1 MKVRLLRERALS
13 ELRAAVG
20 ENLARYRSG
29 HFSHLAVDPSLSFES
44 DIELDEEM
52 IANLKAPIQEENFE
66 AENCMTMLAALKLL
80 TPFQTADER
89 FWAMLSHTILL
100 RHARVRWPIP
110 QDDQAAIKHIL
121 THFFGSTERQLERD
135 NVGARLWWMAH
146 LCSRV
151 KGLPLKQ
158 TLEILLF
165 RSDVR
170 ANIVERPTTAQS
182 VSIFTALIHKLAKS
196 YQGQKKLFE
205 RQAFRNLMV
214 RINGLGGYRL
224 LDALD
229 SKAIERLIDEV
240 ISQDLRTLCHLGFFS
255 Q

>member
-13 ELRAAVG
+13 ELKATVSA
-20 ENLARYRSG
+20 NLIRYRTG
-29 HFSHLAVDPSLSFES
+29 DFSYLAIDPSLSFDS
-44 DIELDEEM
+44 DIEVDETVV
-52 IANLKAPIQEENFE
+52 AQLKAPAGEENFE
-66 AENCMTMLAALKLL
+66 AENCILMLGALKSL
-80 TPFQTADER
+80 TPFQAADER

-100 RHARVRWPIP
+100 PHGRVRWPTP
-110 QDDQAAIKHIL
+110 QDDQAAVKHVL

-135 NVGARLWWMAH
+135 NVGARLWWMGH

-151 KGLPLKQ
+151 KGIPLKQ
-158 TLEILLF
+158 SLEVLLF

-182 VSIFTALIHKLAKS
+182 VPIFTALINRLAKS
-196 YQGQKKLFE
+196 YQGKKKLFE
-205 RQAFRNLMV
+205 RQIFRNLMI

-229 SKAIERLIDEV
+229 SEAVEHIVDEIVARDLKLSV
-240 ISQDLRTLCHLGFFS
+240 I
-255 Q
+255 